1 MHDPAHPRA
10 QEQVDRVTELLDQ
23 RKDRIDAS
31 DVAVVIAHPD
41 DETIGCGAQL
51 ARWSGVSLVLV
62 TDGAP
67 VNLKDAQAA
76 GFATAAEYA
85 AARRRELQDALAIAG
100 LPRDALVTF
109 DISDQQVA
117 HTLVDVTRRL
127 MDLVQ
132 ARGLSV
138 LFTHAYE
145 GGHPDH
151 DATAFAV
158 HAAAR
163 LLARQGHPITLVE
176 MPYYQAGDGDMAR
189 QRFTP
194 AFAGEMFTVRLSPE
208 QQALKRRMMAAHRT
222 QQAILAPFDV
232 SAEFFRIA
240 PPYDFSEL
248 PNQGRLLY
256 EQQDWGLNGREW
268 LKLSRA
274 ALTEL
279 GLGSGPC

>member
-1 MHDPAHPRA
+1 MHDPAQRET
-10 QEQVDRVTELLDQ
+10 QQRVDHVVEVFDQ
-23 RKDRIDAS
+23 RIDRIDAS
-31 DVAVVIAHPD
+31 DVAVVFAHPD

-51 ARWSGVSLVLV
+51 ARWSGVTLVLV

-67 VNLKDAQAA
+67 LNLQFAQAA
-76 GFATAAEYA
+76 GFTTAAEYA
-85 AARRRELQDALAIAG
+85 AARRQELQEALAVAG
-100 LPRDALVTF
+100 LPREALVTF
-109 DISDQQVA
+109 GISDQQVA
-117 HTLVDVTRRL
+117 HRLVEVTRRL
-127 MDLVQ
+127 MDLAE
-132 ARGLSV
+132 ARGLNI

-158 HAAAR
+158 HAAAQ
-163 LLARQGHPITLVE
+163 LLARRGHPITIVE

-189 QRFTP
+189 QRFSP
-194 AFAGEMFTVRLSPE
+194 AAAGEEFTIRLSPE

-240 PPYDFSEL
+240 PRYDFSEL

-256 EQQDWGLNGREW
+256 EQQDWGLTGRQW
-268 LKLSRA
+268 LTLARA
-274 ALTEL
+274 ALAEL
-279 GLGSGPC
+279 GLD